1 MVSGKSDR
9 MVPLLTDLVI
19 RVFSVLTITL
29 AIGNVITTT
38 RFSWVCLVHYN
49 ALVLAFV
56 LPLHFKVWQLWR
68 RLLEWNVR
76 PCYLRTTLLTLVRNI
91 LMTKRQVVIFSI
103 LEGRNKAVKKKIMV
117 GVGALNVISGA
128 ILCVG
133 VSYFAST
140 VLQEYNGMNGLIMRG
155 SGSMSSG
162 SQRSATGERYV
173 YGQCLFIGWGAMII
187 DIVGGAIILCGSC
200 GSSHSVG
207 TESFYGTQG
216 RLMSNQY
223 APNVDNIVN
232 KWKTNPQQKDGSVNG
247 QQYI

>member
-1 MVSGKSDR
+1 MTIIICGLPDWRTNDVEGEVIESIKRSSGLWSRCTYYNTGNWQCDHYDTFFLGLPG
-9 MVPLLTDLVI
+9 PLQCARACVCIAITFQSLA
-19 RVFSVLTITL
+19 TL
-29 AIGNVITTT
+29 A
-38 RFSWVCLVHYN
+38 
-49 ALVLAFV
+49 AFV
-56 LPLHFKVWQLWR
+56 GM
-68 RLLEWNVR
+68 E
-76 PCYLRTTLLTLVRNI
+76 CTTLLPSYDVADP
-91 LMTKRQVVIFSI
+91 
-103 LEGRNKAVKKKIMV
+103 EGRNKAVKKKIMV